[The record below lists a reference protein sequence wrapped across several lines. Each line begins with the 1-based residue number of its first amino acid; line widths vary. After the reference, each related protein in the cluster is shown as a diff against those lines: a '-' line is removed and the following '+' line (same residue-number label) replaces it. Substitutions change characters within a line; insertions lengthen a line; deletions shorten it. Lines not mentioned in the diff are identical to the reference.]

1 MSNVSTS
8 AFIADKEFRTKLKT
22 ERLKRNLSKKALAE
36 KSGMSVSTV
45 VRIESSED
53 PVNYTN
59 ILKYLDA
66 LDLQLTITEKPAY
79 MVDE

>member
-1 MSNVSTS
+1 MSNTSTS

-22 ERLKRNLSKKALAE
+22 ERLKKNLSQKALAE

-66 LDLQLTITEKPAY
+66 LDLQLTITEKPTY